1 MLLWVSIAVATLV
14 ATAAIVWPLLSSRPP
29 VQADARD
36 EDRRRLAVFRD
47 RRNEIERERAAG
59 RLSDA
64 DAEQAQADLLRQVAE
79 DLPDAGTAT
88 QGTPPGRAAAAGARG
103 TAAGSDASPRSA
115 AAAPGRAATLVALA
129 LALLVPLIAVGVYHR
144 VGAPELASL
153 DLRAGHPPVDAGDV
167 EALVA
172 GIEQRTR
179 ERPDDG
185 EAWAMLAE
193 ARRMQGRHAEAVAA
207 FEQAARLL
215 PADARLLA
223 DYAESL
229 AVLAKGDFSGRPTE
243 LLERALAADPDEAK
257 AIALMGA
264 AQYRLGNLEAARGY
278 LKKLLDSL
286 PAGSDDAAQ
295 IGQVLARVD
304 SELAQGGARSSAGTP
319 AAPSAGSSA
328 APAAAGEAQAPGA
341 TATSSV
347 TGTVSIDAGLADRV
361 RAGDTLYVIAR
372 QAGGPPIPI
381 AAVRETN
388 ARLPMKFTIGDADAM
403 DPSRR
408 LSSAESLVLEAR
420 LSRSGNAMRQPGDLY
435 GQLAGV
441 APGQH
446 DVAIVIDRVVTP

>member
-14 ATAAIVWPLLSSRPP
+14 ATAAIVWPLLSSRSP

-36 EDRRRLAVFRD
+36 DDRRRLAVFRD

-79 DLPDAGTAT
+79 DLPE
-88 QGTPPGRAAAAGARG
+88 AAAASGG
-103 TAAGSDASPRSA
+103 VAAGSAAIRGSA
-115 AAAPGRAATLVALA
+115 TATGARARGAVAGSATAAPGRAVTIVALA

-144 VGAPELASL
+144 VGAPDLASL
-153 DLRAGHPPVDAGDV
+153 DLRAGHPPVDAGDIDK
-167 EALVA
+167 LIA

-193 ARRMQGRHAEAVAA
+193 ARRMQGRHAEALAA
-207 FEQAARLL
+207 FEQAVRLM

-223 DYAESL
+223 DYAESA
-229 AVLAKGDFSGRPTE
+229 AVLARGDFSGLPTE
-243 LLERALAADPDEAK
+243 LLERALAANPDEPK

-278 LKKLLDSL
+278 LKKLHESL

-295 IGQVLARVD
+295 IGQVLARID
-304 SELAQGGARSSAGTP
+304 SELAQRG
-319 AAPSAGSSA
+319 AAPSTGSSSAPGAAAGGGSKPPA
-328 APAAAGEAQAPGA
+328 APAAAAA
-341 TATSSV
+341 SSV
-347 TGTVSIDAGLADRV
+347 AGTVSIDASLADRV

-381 AAVRETN
+381 AAVREAN

-408 LSSAESLVLEAR
+408 LSSAGSLVLEAR

-435 GQLAGV
+435 GQRAGV
-441 APGQH
+441 APGQR

>member
-79 DLPDAGTAT
+79 DLPDAGTAP
-88 QGTPPGRAAAAGARG
+88 QGTAPGRAAAGARG
-103 TAAGSDASPRSA
+103 TAAASDARPRSA

-207 FEQAARLL
+207 FEQATRLL

-328 APAAAGEAQAPGA
+328 
-341 TATSSV
+341 
-347 TGTVSIDAGLADRV
+347 
-361 RAGDTLYVIAR
+361 
-372 QAGGPPIPI
+372 
-381 AAVRETN
+381 
-388 ARLPMKFTIGDADAM
+388 
-403 DPSRR
+403 
-408 LSSAESLVLEAR
+408 
-420 LSRSGNAMRQPGDLY
+420 
-435 GQLAGV
+435 
-441 APGQH
+441 
-446 DVAIVIDRVVTP
+446 

>member
-14 ATAAIVWPLLSSRPP
+14 ATAAVVWPLLSSRAP
-29 VQADARD
+29 VQADARED
-36 EDRRRLAVFRD
+36 DRRRLAVFRD
-47 RRNEIERERAAG
+47 RRSEIERERAAG

-79 DLPDAGTAT
+79 DLPE
-88 QGTPPGRAAAAGARG
+88 AAAASGGAAAGPGGAAESAAGTGARAHG
-103 TAAGSDASPRSA
+103 AVPRSA
-115 AAAPGRAATLVALA
+115 AAAPGRTVTLVALA
-129 LALLVPLIAVGVYHR
+129 LALLVPLIAVSVYHR
-144 VGAPELASL
+144 VGAPDLADL
-153 DLRAGHPPVDAGDV
+153 DLRAGHPPVDAGDIDK
-167 EALVA
+167 LIA

-207 FEQAARLL
+207 FEQAVRLT
-215 PADARLLA
+215 PSDARLLA
-223 DYAESL
+223 DYAESA
-229 AVLAKGDFSGRPTE
+229 AVLARGDFSGLPTE
-243 LLERALAADPDEAK
+243 LLGRALAANPDEPK

-278 LKKLLDSL
+278 LKKLHESL

-295 IGQVLARVD
+295 IGQVLARIE
-304 SELAQGGARSSAGTP
+304 SELAQRG
-319 AAPSAGSSA
+319 AGSSSGSSATPGA
-328 APAAAGEAQAPGA
+328 ADGQAKPPAA
-341 TATSSV
+341 TAASSV
-347 TGTVSIDAGLADRV
+347 TGTVSIDASLADRM

-381 AAVRETN
+381 AAVREAN
-388 ARLPMKFTIGDADAM
+388 AQLPMKFTIGDADAM

-435 GQLAGV
+435 GQRAGV
-441 APGQH
+441 APGQR
-446 DVAIVIDRVVTP
+446 DVTIVIDRVVTP